1 MDKLVIKNYLD
12 DPQGVLDFI
21 ETSIR
26 EEDDW
31 WYRYQNSFESKWAI
45 DKQRY
50 DDTKLNQ
57 QVLDNAFYVT
67 NPLLFQVMLN
77 LAHPDTCW
85 WVQRLLDVP
94 IEYGDVQHYGGVFV
108 YGNGDY
114 LKPHCDAG
122 IHPYDGQHK
131 VATACL
137 YLTPAVLYFYKG
149 DPAWFDKPLVHHIDQ
164 VLHIPANSLVLFTNH
179 DTAWHEVPLVTS
191 PEPRAVITVSYMA
204 PSDFK
209 DPRFMNTR
217 TRAYFARHMSILDSP
232 ELAELRELR
241 ASEEHHR
248 SVYRTTTLSEAP
260 AATQDWPLNL

>member
-1 MDKLVIKNYLD
+1 MDKIIIKDYLD
-12 DPQGVLDFI
+12 DPQVFLDEIFK
-21 ETSIR
+21 
-26 EEDDW
+26 D
-31 WYRYQNSFESKWAI
+31 YKYNH
-45 DKQRY
+45 RY
-50 DDTKLNQ
+50 DRY
-57 QVLDNAFYVT
+57 DNPFERKWVMRRPFPSVILHVT
-67 NPLLFQVMLN
+67 DRLIR
-77 LAHPDTCW
+77 PDTCW

-108 YGNGDY
+108 YGITGSVDNASGDY

-122 IHPYDGQHK
+122 VHPYNGQHK

-149 DPAWFDKPLVHHIDQ
+149 DPVWFDKPLVHRIDQ

-179 DTAWHEVPLVTS
+179 DTAWHEVPLSTTNQ
-191 PEPRAVITVSYMA
+191 PRAVITVSYMA

-217 TRAYFARHMSILDSP
+217 TRAYFARHMSVLDSP

-241 ASEEHHR
+241 ASEEHHQE
-248 SVYRTTTLSEAP
+248 VYRTTTLSEAP